1 MVTSKYGYSANMER
15 IMKAQAFSDNKQAQY
30 MVSKKTM
37 EINPRHPIVI
47 ELNKLATEDA
57 KSEKLADLAWL
68 LHDTAATASG
78 FQVEDA
84 GKFAERMYRMMKS
97 SLNLENL
104 NLADEV
110 EVPAEEE
117 KEEEGD
123 DAEEVEAE
131 DDEETKE
138 EL

>member
-1 MVTSKYGYSANMER
+1 
-15 IMKAQAFSDNKQAQY
+15 MKAQAFADNKQAQF
-30 MVSKKTM
+30 MGSKKTM

-47 ELNKLATEDA
+47 ELNKLAKEDP
-57 KSEKLADLAWL
+57 KSEKVSGLGWL
-68 LHDTAATASG
+68 LHDTAATVSG
-78 FQVEDA
+78 FQVEAAD
-84 GKFAERMYRMMKS
+84 KFAERMYRMMKGG
-97 SLNLENL
+97 LNLESL
-104 NLADEV
+104 DLAD

-131 DDEETKE
+131 DDAEDEETKE

>member
-1 MVTSKYGYSANMER
+1 
-15 IMKAQAFSDNKQAQY
+15 MKAQAFADNKQAQF

-47 ELNKLATEDA
+47 ELNKLAKEDP
-57 KSEKLADLAWL
+57 KSEKVSDLGWL
-68 LHDTAATASG
+68 LHDTAATVSG
-78 FQVEDA
+78 FQVEAAD
-84 GKFAERMYRMMKS
+84 KFAERMYRMMKGG
-97 SLNLENL
+97 LNLESL
-104 NLADEV
+104 DLADEV

-131 DDEETKE
+131 VGSVVSALGNLAAPALEI
-138 EL
+138 

>member
-1 MVTSKYGYSANMER
+1 
-15 IMKAQAFSDNKQAQY
+15 
-30 MVSKKTM
+30 
-37 EINPRHPIVI
+37 
-47 ELNKLATEDA
+47 
-57 KSEKLADLAWL
+57 
-68 LHDTAATASG
+68 
-78 FQVEDA
+78 
-84 GKFAERMYRMMKS
+84 MMKS

-117 KEEEGD
+117 KEEKGD